1 MPCTLKLSLA
11 RVAIL
16 SKQHASTFLPNGIH
30 VERLSADHGE
40 SYIRVKWGG
49 GILDRGRKDSDQGN
63 VMGGGKERRKLS
75 EGAYKGEGSGKGTRG
90 WRGRKEGEEVE
101 REGEMEEEMKNK
113 TKGGVEWAERGGRE

>member
-1 MPCTLKLSLA
+1 MPCTIKLSLA

-30 VERLSADHGE
+30 VERLSTDHGE

-63 VMGGGKERRKLS
+63 VLGGGKERRKLRGR
-75 EGAYKGEGSGKGTRG
+75 EVGKVLGDGEGGRRERK
-90 WRGRKEGEEVE
+90 WRESRI
-101 REGEMEEEMKNK
+101 EGEMEEEMKTKK
-113 TKGGVEWAERGGRE
+113 TKEGVEWAEGR